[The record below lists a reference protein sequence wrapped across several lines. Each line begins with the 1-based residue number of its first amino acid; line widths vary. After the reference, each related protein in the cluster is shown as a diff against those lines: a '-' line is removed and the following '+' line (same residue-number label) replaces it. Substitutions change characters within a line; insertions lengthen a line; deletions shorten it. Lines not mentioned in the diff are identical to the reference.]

1 MKKLSKVVFVLAV
14 FLMIVLPLSA
24 RKAMNV
30 SWEWLLSDPDVTA
43 YRYQLNGEDGEWTVV
58 DGNTSSYTATGLD
71 PYTDY
76 TLYLQCSYDGV
87 NWSVSATST
96 AYHLLTL
103 EPEPEPVVEETVVE
117 ETVEAVEEAVE
128 EAAEAV
134 EEVAEVLPVIS
145 TIFSYRGITSNI
157 VVYSDNASLTVPG
170 GTTNEDIGAAASA
183 VLAAYPE
190 AQLVTYYVEDG
201 TVLLT
206 YPEQTDDY
214 LLMALST
221 FERDAEWYI
230 DMIYASLEAPAEEA
244 ESVAEVV
251 EEEAVLPVFSTLFSY
266 RGVTSEINAYGDH
279 ATLTVPEGVSG
290 EDIAACA
297 AMLVAA
303 YPEASSVTY
312 SVADGTVSLVYPEQS
327 AEFIEGAYA
336 VLEAEAE
343 WLIDSLNPAVEETA
357 EETVEETAV
366 LPVISTIFT
375 YRGITSNIVAYSDN
389 ASITLPEGTTEKDV
403 AECAAMLL
411 RAYPEAAAV
420 TYEVADGTVYLTY
433 PEQSD
438 EFITLAVSA
447 LESEAEWYIDSIYAA
462 VEAENAAVV
471 ETASVVT
478 VEESAPAQ
486 EAVEETPAVAE
497 EPVVAEEPAPV
508 AEEPAPVAEEP
519 APVAEE
525 PAPVAE
531 EPAPVAEEPA
541 PVAEEPAPVAVET
554 VKDSPKAQAVKASFN
569 LSFSLGAEFGYKS
582 IDDFKEPS
590 IFPRFAVTLEGRNLV
605 HFGAFGIGLRSDISF
620 VFIPDGR
627 TFKDHELSW
636 YLKNTSSWG
645 FDGTADLK
653 LMTYVNTK
661 NASFYLGAGM
671 GYSLASNTFTSAHS
685 SEQQI
690 AGFNTAW
697 ALTGVAGFSVNLG
710 KTAYLSLEGYGRYF
724 FTDLQSFKFGELSVA
739 ASLGLGFR
747 F

>member
-14 FLMIVLPLSA
+14 LLMIVLPLSA

-58 DGNTSSYTATGLD
+58 DGNTSSYTAKGLD

-96 AYHLLTL
+96 AYHLLEI
-103 EPEPEPVVEETVVE
+103 EPEPEPVVEEVVVE
-117 ETVEAVEEAVE
+117 EPVVEEPAE
-128 EAAEAV
+128 EAEAAI
-134 EEVAEVLPVIS
+134 EEVLPVIS
-145 TIFSYRGITSNI
+145 TIFTYRGITSNI
-157 VVYSDNASLTVPG
+157 VVYSDNATLTIPA
-170 GTTNEDIGAAASA
+170 GTTNEDIAAAASA

-190 AQLVTYYVEDG
+190 AQLVTYSVEDG
-201 TVLLT
+201 IVYLT
-206 YPEQTDDY
+206 YPAQTDEY

-221 FERDAEWYI
+221 FESDAEWYI

-244 ESVAEVV
+244 EPVAEAA
-251 EEEAVLPVFSTLFSY
+251 EEEVVLPLFSTLFSY

-279 ATLTVPEGVSG
+279 ATLTIPEGVSD

-303 YPEASSVTY
+303 YPEASAVTY
-312 SVADGTVSLVYPEQS
+312 SSADGVVELYYPEQS
-327 AEFIEGAYA
+327 ADFIEGAYA
-336 VLEAEAE
+336 VLETEAE
-343 WLIDSLNPAVEETA
+343 WLIDYLNPVV
-357 EETVEETAV
+357 EETVEEETVEEESV
-366 LPVISTIFT
+366 LPVISTIFA
-375 YRGITSNIVAYSDN
+375 YRGITSNIIAYSDN
-389 ASITLPEGTTEKDV
+389 ASITLPEGTTKEDV

-420 TYEVADGTVYLTY
+420 TYSVADGTVYLTY
-433 PEQSD
+433 PSQSD
-438 EFITLAVSA
+438 EFITLAVAA
-447 LESEAEWYIDSIYAA
+447 LESEAEWYIDSLYAAIEAEKAAA
-462 VEAENAAVV
+462 VETVPAA
-471 ETASVVT
+471 
-478 VEESAPAQ
+478 VEESAPAA
-486 EAVEETPAVAE
+486 EVVTEKPATPET
-497 EPVVAEEPAPV
+497 
-508 AEEPAPVAEEP
+508 
-519 APVAEE
+519 
-525 PAPVAE
+525 
-531 EPAPVAEEPA
+531 
-541 PVAEEPAPVAVET
+541 PAPVAVET
-554 VKDSPKAQAVKASFN
+554 VKDSPKAEAVKASFN
-569 LSFSLGAEFGYKS
+569 LSFSLGAEFGFKS
-582 IDDFKEPS
+582 IDNFKEPS
-590 IFPRFAVTLEGRNLV
+590 IFPRFAITLEGRNLV

-620 VFIPDGR
+620 VFIPEGR
-627 TFKDHELSW
+627 AFSGHEFSW
-636 YLKNTSSWG
+636 YLKNTNWG

-661 NASFYLGAGM
+661 NATFYLGAGM
-671 GYSLASNTFTSAHS
+671 GFSLASNAFTYAHS

-690 AGFNTAW
+690 GGFNTAW
-697 ALTGVAGFSVNLG
+697 ALTGVAGFSLNLG

>member
-14 FLMIVLPLSA
+14 LLMIVLPLSA

-96 AYHLLTL
+96 AYHLL
-103 EPEPEPVVEETVVE
+103 EIEPEPVVEEVVEEPVVVE
-117 ETVEAVEEAVE
+117 ETPAEK
-128 EAAEAV
+128 AEAPA
-134 EEVAEVLPVIS
+134 EEVLPVIS
-145 TIFSYRGITSNI
+145 TIFTYRGITSNI
-157 VVYSDNASLTVPG
+157 VVYSDNATLTIPA
-170 GTTNEDIGAAASA
+170 GTTNDDIASAASA

-201 TVLLT
+201 IVNLT
-206 YPEQTDDY
+206 YPAQTDDY

-221 FERDAEWYI
+221 FESDAEWYI
-230 DMIYASLEAPAEEA
+230 DMIFASLEAPAEEEA
-244 ESVAEVV
+244 EAV
-251 EEEAVLPVFSTLFSY
+251 EEEAVLPLFSTLFSY

-279 ATLTVPEGVSG
+279 ATLTIPEGVSD

-303 YPEASSVTY
+303 YPEASAVTY
-312 SVADGTVSLVYPEQS
+312 SSADGVVELYYPEQS
-327 AEFIEGAYA
+327 ADFIEGAYA
-336 VLEAEAE
+336 VLETEAE
-343 WLIDSLNPAVEETA
+343 WLIDYLNPVV
-357 EETVEETAV
+357 EETVEKETVEEEAV

-403 AECAAMLL
+403 AECAVMLL
-411 RAYPEAAAV
+411 KAYPEAAAV
-420 TYEVADGTVYLTY
+420 TYSVADGTVYLTY
-433 PEQSD
+433 PTQSD

-447 LESEAEWYIDSIYAA
+447 LEGEAKWYIDSLYAAIEAEKAAA
-462 VEAENAAVV
+462 VE
-471 ETASVVT
+471 TAPAT
-478 VEESAPAQ
+478 VEESAPA
-486 EAVEETPAVAE
+486 AVEAAPAI
-497 EPVVAEEPAPV
+497 EEPA
-508 AEEPAPVAEEP
+508 AQET
-519 APVAEE
+519 
-525 PAPVAE
+525 
-531 EPAPVAEEPA
+531 
-541 PVAEEPAPVAVET
+541 PAPVAVET
-554 VKDSPKAQAVKASFN
+554 VKDSPKAEAVKASFN

-582 IDDFKEPS
+582 IDDVKNPT
-590 IFPRFAVTLEGRNLV
+590 IFPRFAITLEGRNLV

-620 VFIPDGR
+620 VMIPEGR
-627 TFKDHELSW
+627 TFKNHELSW
-636 YLKNTSSWG
+636 YLKNTNWG

-671 GYSLASNTFTSAHS
+671 GFSLASNAFTYAHS

-690 AGFNTAW
+690 GGFNTAW
-697 ALTGVAGFSVNLG
+697 ALTGVAGFSLNLG

-724 FTDLQSFKFGELSVA
+724 FTDLQSFKFGEFSVA

>member
-14 FLMIVLPLSA
+14 LLMIVLPLSA

-58 DGNTSSYTATGLD
+58 DGNTSSYTAKGLD

-96 AYHLLTL
+96 AYHLLEI
-103 EPEPEPVVEETVVE
+103 EPEPEPVVEEVVVE
-117 ETVEAVEEAVE
+117 EPVVEEPAE
-128 EAAEAV
+128 EAEAAI
-134 EEVAEVLPVIS
+134 EEVLPVIS
-145 TIFSYRGITSNI
+145 TIFTYRGITSNI
-157 VVYSDNASLTVPG
+157 VVYSDNATLTIPA
-170 GTTNEDIGAAASA
+170 GTTNEDIATAASA

-201 TVLLT
+201 TVYLT
-206 YPEQTDDY
+206 YPAQSDDY

-221 FERDAEWYI
+221 FESDAEWYI
-230 DMIYASLEAPAEEA
+230 DMIYASLEAPVEEA
-244 ESVAEVV
+244 EPAAEAAEEEVV
-251 EEEAVLPVFSTLFSY
+251 LPLFSTLFSY

-279 ATLTVPEGVSG
+279 ATLTIPEGVSD

-303 YPEASSVTY
+303 YPEASAVTY
-312 SVADGTVSLVYPEQS
+312 SSADGVVELYYPEQS
-327 AEFIEGAYA
+327 ADFIEGAYA
-336 VLEAEAE
+336 VLETEAE
-343 WLIDSLNPAVEETA
+343 WLIDYLNPVVEEAVE
-357 EETVEETAV
+357 EETVEEEVV

-403 AECAAMLL
+403 AECAEMLL
-411 RAYPEAAAV
+411 KAYPEAAAV
-420 TYEVADGTVYLTY
+420 TYSVEDGTVYLTY
-433 PEQSD
+433 PSESD

-447 LESEAEWYIDSIYAA
+447 LEGEAKWYIDSLYATIEAEKAAA
-462 VEAENAAVV
+462 VE
-471 ETASVVT
+471 T
-478 VEESAPAQ
+478 APAAEGAAPAA
-486 EAVEETPAVAE
+486 EAA
-497 EPVVAEEPAPV
+497 AEEPA
-508 AEEPAPVAEEP
+508 AQET
-519 APVAEE
+519 
-525 PAPVAE
+525 
-531 EPAPVAEEPA
+531 
-541 PVAEEPAPVAVET
+541 PAPVAVET
-554 VKDSPKAQAVKASFN
+554 VKDSPKAEAVKASFN
-569 LSFSLGAEFGYKS
+569 LSFSLGAEFGFKS
-582 IDDFKEPS
+582 IDNFKEPS
-590 IFPRFAVTLEGRNLV
+590 IFPRFAITLEGRNLV

-620 VFIPDGR
+620 VMIPEGR
-627 TFKDHELSW
+627 TFKNHELSW
-636 YLKNTSSWG
+636 YLKNTNWG

-661 NASFYLGAGM
+661 NATFYLGAGM
-671 GYSLASNTFTSAHS
+671 GFSLASNAFTYAHS

-690 AGFNTAW
+690 GGFNTAW
-697 ALTGVAGFSVNLG
+697 ALTGVAGFSLNLG

>member
-266 RGVTSEINAYGDH
+266 RGVTSEINAYSDH

-389 ASITLPEGTTEKDV
+389 ASITLPAGTTEKDV

-497 EPVVAEEPAPV
+497 EPV
-508 AEEPAPVAEEP
+508 
-519 APVAEE
+519 
-525 PAPVAE
+525 
-531 EPAPVAEEPA
+531 
-541 PVAEEPAPVAVET
+541 VAEEPAPVAVET

>member
-14 FLMIVLPLSA
+14 LLMIVLPLSA

-96 AYHLLTL
+96 AYHLLEV
-103 EPEPEPVVEETVVE
+103 EPEPEPVVEEVVE
-117 ETVEAVEEAVE
+117 EPVVVEEAPAE
-128 EAAEAV
+128 EAETPAE
-134 EEVAEVLPVIS
+134 EVLPVIS
-145 TIFSYRGITSNI
+145 TIFTYRGITSNI
-157 VVYSDNASLTVPG
+157 VVYCDNATLTIPA
-170 GTTNEDIGAAASA
+170 GTTNDDIAAAASA

-201 TVLLT
+201 TVYLT
-206 YPEQTDDY
+206 YPAQSDEY

-221 FERDAEWYI
+221 FESDAEWYI

-244 ESVAEVV
+244 ETVAEET
-251 EEEAVLPVFSTLFSY
+251 EEEVVLPLFSTLFSY

-279 ATLTVPEGVSG
+279 ATLTVPEGVSD

-303 YPEASSVTY
+303 YPEASAVTY
-312 SVADGTVSLVYPEQS
+312 SSADGVVELYYPGQS

-336 VLEAEAE
+336 VLETEAE
-343 WLIDSLNPAVEETA
+343 WLIDYLNPVAEEAVE
-357 EETVEETAV
+357 EETVEEEVV

-375 YRGITSNIVAYSDN
+375 YRGITSNIIAYSDN
-389 ASITLPEGTTEKDV
+389 ASITLPEGTTKEDV
-403 AECAAMLL
+403 AECAVMLL
-411 RAYPEAAAV
+411 KAYPEAAAV
-420 TYEVADGTVYLTY
+420 TYSVADGTVYLTY
-433 PEQSD
+433 PSQSD

-447 LESEAEWYIDSIYAA
+447 LESEAEWYIDSLYAAIEAEKAAAVVAAPAAVEENAPAA
-462 VEAENAAVV
+462 VEA
-471 ETASVVT
+471 
-478 VEESAPAQ
+478 APA
-486 EAVEETPAVAE
+486 T
-497 EPVVAEEPAPV
+497 EEPA
-508 AEEPAPVAEEP
+508 AQET
-519 APVAEE
+519 
-525 PAPVAE
+525 
-531 EPAPVAEEPA
+531 
-541 PVAEEPAPVAVET
+541 PAPVAVET
-554 VKDSPKAQAVKASFN
+554 VKDSPKAEAVKASFN
-569 LSFSLGAEFGYKS
+569 LSFSLGAEFGFKS
-582 IDDFKEPS
+582 IDNFKEPS
-590 IFPRFAVTLEGRNLV
+590 VFPRFAVTLEGRNLV

-620 VFIPDGR
+620 VMIPEGR
-627 TFKDHELSW
+627 AFSGHEFSW
-636 YLKNTSSWG
+636 YLKNTNWG

-671 GYSLASNTFTSAHS
+671 GYSLASDKFTTAHS
-685 SEQQI
+685 DLHQI
-690 AGFNTAW
+690 DGFDSAW
-697 ALTGVAGFSVNLG
+697 VLTGVAGFSLNLG